1 MVTEPT
7 EKPMSHQLT
16 PLSKPALHFNSGNVF
31 PIHLIILTTEDSL
44 NWSQV
49 SVMKYSPTM
58 PEDFSSR

>member
-7 EKPMSHQLT
+7 EKPMSHQLM
-16 PLSKPALHFNSGNVF
+16 PLSKPALHLRTQERF
-31 PIHLIILTTEDSL
+31 PFHLTILTTEESL